1 MEQGDVVVVVVVV
14 ITPFHLVPGAREFIL
29 CLLLPFGV
37 NDTEGRIELPTLIL
51 RNFRER
57 LS

>member
-1 MEQGDVVVVVVVV
+1 MVVVVVVV
-14 ITPFHLVPGAREFIL
+14 ITPFHLGPGAREFIL